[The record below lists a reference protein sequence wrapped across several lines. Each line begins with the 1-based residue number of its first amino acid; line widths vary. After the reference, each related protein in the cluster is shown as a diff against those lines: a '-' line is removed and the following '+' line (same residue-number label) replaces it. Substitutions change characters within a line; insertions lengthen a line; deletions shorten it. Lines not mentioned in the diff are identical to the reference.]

1 MVVIRLAKDKYK
13 DEDLVNYYTKVY
25 EEIDNAS
32 SSDPYGTY
40 ILSRVKGGQ
49 KTVLNKTQ
57 SEIRN
62 FDMSFL
68 DMIESVYPAITKIMR
83 DPKKSIRYEQ
93 EVVAVEKAKKVNS
106 DTVRHLS
113 SHTQLIKE
121 ITKEGDVIPS
131 KVQTT
136 FAEEELAIYE
146 NRFIKSLVRR
156 IEMFLERRYE
166 VMKVSLES
174 FETERLNVQNEFLM
188 SGQKVSVSLDIQIK
202 NDLTVNVETTKEQY
216 NRLLYIRDLVQ
227 SLKGTDFMRALA
239 KARDVVPPIMKTNIL
254 MHNPDFKLCYGLW
267 LYLDRVDGISTNIDV
282 SERTLKYSNAFDK
295 DINACMALA
304 VTSFIKNRNIE
315 DIHASKKLPQ
325 QKAPK
330 PIRNDN
336 LELELN
342 LEADNKKLEDYTMN
356 EILLSQTAKFFEAS
370 FEGMKET
377 GNTYNESIRVVYR
390 QMLDMLDQIYPKAF
404 GVADDEL
411 DSKSYY
417 EQLEYARRRMMIFKI
432 VRQAKQMNIARMAK
446 EEKRIEKL
454 ITKLEDKIKLQE
466 QKERERL
473 ERERIRDEQERINK
487 LEREKALQ
495 EKKRKLEKEAIEKQ
509 KKLDKEALLNEEA
522 MLEKNQERDR
532 KNAILKPFIDERIS
546 SMKALRE
553 REMKKPVNTTELPIP
568 IRRIDEYDDLSN
580 TELEALMA
588 ENDLLEETPAAKEE
602 PKEEKTAPK
611 KKKAP
616 QKKKKAPIKSIED
629 KSIEEMTD
637 EELEVLLNA
646 NQLDGIDSIIND
658 SSFDNIEDAIKE
670 EEPVDSID
678 NLDDLSD
685 EELEAL
691 MNSNSLEDIDKLDE
705 NKPLNSA
712 ASNAKITKGSKK
724 TKALK
729 EEAKKDEGI
738 SDSELSK
745 ILSESNPH
753 DFDNLDDSKPE
764 KTEAQKATI
773 KRSKPKTDRIIKKPE
788 DNKEASNEEPKE
800 EFNEVSNEEPK
811 NESKENLKEEPKTP
825 ISNLDDLSDEEL
837 DNLMNMNAD
846 DNDSDINPFVASD
859 SDQASSNDESA
870 TNLDDVLLDDSL
882 EVDSSASSND
892 LDDLSDEE
900 LEALMNA
907 NGLFDGDNN

>member
-13 DEDLVNYYTKVY
+13 DEELVNYYTKVY

-32 SSDPYGTY
+32 INDPYGAY
-40 ILSRVKGGQ
+40 VLSRVKGGQ
-49 KTVLNKTQ
+49 KTILNKTQ

-83 DPKKSIRYEQ
+83 YPKKSIRYEQ

-146 NRFIKSLVRR
+146 NRFIKSLVKR

-216 NRLLYIRDLVQ
+216 NRLLYIRDLIQ

-282 SERTLKYSNAFDK
+282 SERTLKYSTAFDK
-295 DINACMALA
+295 DINSCMALA

-315 DIHASKKLPQ
+315 DIHASKKLSQ

-356 EILLSQTAKFFEAS
+356 EILLSQTAKYFEAS

-404 GVADDEL
+404 GVSDDEL

-487 LEREKALQ
+487 LERERALE

-553 REMKKPVNTTELPIP
+553 RDLKKPVNTNELPIP
-568 IRRIDEYDDLSN
+568 IRHIDEYDDLSN

-588 ENDLLEETPAAKEE
+588 ENELLEEIPTQVEE
-602 PKEEKTAPK
+602 PKEEKPAPK

-616 QKKKKAPIKSIED
+616 QKKKAPIKPIED
-629 KSIEEMTD
+629 KPIEEMTD
-637 EELEVLLNA
+637 EELEALLNA
-646 NQLDGIDSIIND
+646 NQLDEIDSIIND
-658 SSFDNIEDAIKE
+658 SSIDDVDNIVDEESED
-670 EEPVDSID
+670 DSID

-691 MNSNSLEDIDKLDE
+691 MNSNSLADIDKLDE
-705 NKPLNSA
+705 NKPLNTPA
-712 ASNAKITKGSKK
+712 ENAKITKGSKK
-724 TKALK
+724 AKPK
-729 EEAKKDEGI
+729 NEEPKKDEGI

-745 ILSESNPH
+745 ILSESNPN
-753 DFDNLDDSKPE
+753 DFDNLDDNKPE

-773 KRSKPKTDRIIKKPE
+773 KRSKPKTDRIMKAPE
-788 DNKEASNEEPKE
+788 DDKTEEPIKE
-800 EFNEVSNEEPK
+800 VT
-811 NESKENLKEEPKTP
+811 KEEPKAP
-825 ISNLDDLSDEEL
+825 ITNLDDLSDEEL
-837 DNLMNMNAD
+837 ETLMNENNLED
-846 DNDSDINPFVASD
+846 TNDDINPFVASD
-859 SDQASSNDESA
+859 LDNTPNNVSNDDTLNDSNS
-870 TNLDDVLLDDSL
+870 TSIDDVLLDDSDYS
-882 EVDSSASSND
+882 DSSKD
-892 LDDLSDEE
+892 LDDLSDDE